1 MFAVF
6 PLRLLDTAGIRETED
21 IVEKIGVE
29 RSRQVLKEADLLL
42 LVLNYSDAL
51 TVRMKSLFEAVAGMD
66 VIVIVNKTDLPQKI
80 DMERVHDLAAHHKVI
95 TTAII
100 EEKGIDELEQAIS
113 DLFFTGP

>member
-1 MFAVF
+1 M
-6 PLRLLDTAGIRETED
+6 T
-21 IVEKIGVE
+21 
-29 RSRQVLKEADLLL
+29 
-42 LVLNYSDAL
+42 L
-51 TVRMKSLFEAVAGMD
+51 TVEDEKLFEAVEGMD

-113 DLFFTGP
+113 DLFFTGTIEADDMTYVSNSRHIALLDQAYQAIRDVLEGIEIGTPIDIFKLI